1 MPQCKHYNREIRYIC
16 FCFVIFAEKIAY
28 IHNEKESISKTLFAS
43 EKEAELKNLWTK
55 VREVR
60 LKSAFG

>member
-1 MPQCKHYNREIRYIC
+1 M
-16 FCFVIFAEKIAY
+16 IFAEKIAY